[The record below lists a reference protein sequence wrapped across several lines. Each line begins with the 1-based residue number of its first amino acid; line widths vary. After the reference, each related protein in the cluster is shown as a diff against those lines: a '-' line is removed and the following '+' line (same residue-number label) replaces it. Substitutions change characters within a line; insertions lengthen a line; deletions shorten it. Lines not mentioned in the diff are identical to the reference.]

1 MDPRALA
8 IRCDLISYLP
18 RADEET
24 LDAAAREWVRWI
36 GRNISPD
43 DANPGLRADFLQR
56 FGGGD
61 HDDHY
66 EFAQVR

>member
-1 MDPRALA
+1 MDPRVLA
-8 IRCDLISYLP
+8 IRGELISYLP
-18 RADEET
+18 RADEEA

-36 GRNISPD
+36 GCDTSPD

-61 HDDHY
+61 HGDRY
-66 EFAQVR
+66 ELAQVR